1 LIKELITAGLPIV
14 GALLVGL
21 ILYTVGQFVLKLVD
35 PCIEFKKYIAE
46 IGSDLTLYEE
56 HPRAEDPPEKI
67 FRKHASKL
75 EWYYNSTLWYGYIG
89 ELLGMPAENKLR
101 EAYKALLDFSA
112 AAEKITTNRSRRL
125 SLELAR
131 QLTPK
136 IEDLPSTAYTTTLP
150 LSLQPLPIPVEFKEQ
165 LNRIESERI
174 SCDMEYQVLR
184 NENSCWPDA
193 IRKSLGIRRL
203 NYGSPTVAPR

>member
-1 LIKELITAGLPIV
+1 LHQELITAGLPIV
-14 GALLVGL
+14 GTLLAGL
-21 ILYTVGQFVLKLVD
+21 ILYTVGQIVLKLVD

-56 HPRAEDPPEKI
+56 HPRAEDNPPEKI

-75 EWYYNSTLWYGYIG
+75 EWYYNSTLQYEYIG

-112 AAEKITTNRSRRL
+112 AEEKITTNRSRKSFLEAEL
-125 SLELAR
+125 STSR
-131 QLTPK
+131 
-136 IEDLPSTAYTTTLP
+136 
-150 LSLQPLPIPVEFKEQ
+150 QPLALPFEYREPETRI
-165 LNRIESERI
+165 RIESERI

-184 NENSCWPDA
+184 NSLENSSWPA
-193 IRKSLGIRRL
+193 VIRKSLGLRRL
-203 NYGSPTVAPR
+203 N